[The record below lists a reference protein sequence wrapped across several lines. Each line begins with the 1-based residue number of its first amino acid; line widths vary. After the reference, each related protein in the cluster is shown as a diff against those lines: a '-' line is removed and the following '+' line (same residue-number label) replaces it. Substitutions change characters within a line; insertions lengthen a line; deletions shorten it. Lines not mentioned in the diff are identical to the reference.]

1 MSYRPYRPRFIP
13 TIEDILENVDPTGFL
28 PHVRLEFK
36 WCELRQKEAD
46 IEWQMH
52 AAQRRKILAEKQ
64 LITRLTKA
72 MDMSYKL
79 YDGSVVRKIAGRY
92 EAYEQD
98 DDKVVPTADEIL
110 EFVKNKRRREA
121 N

>member
-1 MSYRPYRPRFIP
+1 MSYRPYRPRFIS
-13 TIEDILENVDPTGFL
+13 TIEDILENVDPTGFH

-79 YDGSVVRKIAGRY
+79 YDGSVVRKF
-92 EAYEQD
+92 EARCD
-98 DDKVVPTADEIL
+98 DDNVVPTADEIL